1 MEFLTYIVI
10 AALGALAAILANR
23 GIAVFNDGFRPVMP
37 EYFEGRMDRK
47 SLAATS
53 FAISFGLVVG
63 FGLPVSIAAAII
75 LIHSILLTTDIIGVF
90 CPHSKIGLIVSGVL
104 GGLYGVLLL
113 VGLQFIIDAIDLLPI
128 NFLGP
133 LGQVATPIIVAFA
146 TFPAVAAGMQFGFKK
161 GLITAAATLLVRQIT
176 QMFLVFTLDGGATI
190 ALNPDGMAML
200 TGMLVLIFFAI
211 RDKEGS
217 DDTSNQQLAEF
228 FQEKV
233 KRIRKNIPLIAV
245 MGGLVSAATS
255 LAMVA
260 GDPISL
266 NLLAEGSN
274 VEAAMVAFARAIGF
288 IPLVATTAIATGVYA
303 PAGMTFVFVIGLL
316 FAGGGAV
323 SPLLAFILGAAVIT
337 IEVLLLTVI
346 AKALD
351 KFPGV
356 RRCSD
361 NIRTA
366 MGRVLEI
373 ALLVGGMMA
382 AHAMAPGFGLL
393 IVVAVYCFN
402 KITRKPMV
410 DMAVGPVGAILTG
423 VLINILAVLRLFPM
437 PS

>member
-90 CPHSKIGLIVSGVL
+90 CPHTKTGLILSGVI
-104 GGLYGVLLL
+104 GGLYGILLL

-146 TFPAVAAGMQFGFKK
+146 AFPAVAAGLQFGFKK
-161 GLITAAATLLVRQIT
+161 GLITAAITLLVRQIT
-176 QMFLVFTLDGGATI
+176 QMFLVFTLERGTI

-200 TGMLVLIFFAI
+200 AGMIVLICFAI
-211 RDKEGS
+211 NDKEGAG
-217 DDTSNQQLAEF
+217 DTSNQQFAEF

-255 LAMVA
+255 LSMVA

-274 VEAAMVAFARAIGF
+274 VDGAMVAFARAIGF

-316 FAGGGAV
+316 FAGGGPI

-366 MGRVLEI
+366 MGRVLEV

-382 AHAMAPGFGLL
+382 AHAMAPGLGLL
-393 IVVAVYCFN
+393 IVVAVYCLN
-402 KITRKPMV
+402 KVTRKPIV
-410 DMAVGPVGAILTG
+410 DMAVGPAGAILTG
-423 VLINILAVLRLFPM
+423 VLINILALLRLFPM